1 MVSLSKYTG
10 SHIRAINF
18 MQLYLTEDGSSMKR
32 RTKEEGYIEI
42 LANQAIVVKRYFTNG
57 RQKTIGINVQ

>member
-1 MVSLSKYTG
+1 
-10 SHIRAINF
+10 
-18 MQLYLTEDGSSMKR
+18 MKR